1 MASRRPRDPKA
12 KAQREPSANPISQEA
27 GAARIHC
34 WVGPVGPVTDSCTQ
48 LPAPFYGAQVPHF
61 LSQRPRLLGR
71 QLLRPGQA
79 ISPIFVYFCP
89 GKPGEAEPFAGGHTA
104 REREAVPL
112 PPRLQS
118 ILDASVAWGSWLTHG
133 ASWAEELVRGAPG
146 AGVLAPHPGR
156 VDRGVAVRGS

>member
-1 MASRRPRDPKA
+1 MRIPLARR
-12 KAQREPSANPISQEA
+12 RELL
-27 GAARIHC
+27 RIHC

-61 LSQRPRLLGR
+61 LSQRPHLLGR

-89 GKPGEAEPFAGGHTA
+89 GKPGEAEPFARGSHSKGA
-104 REREAVPL
+104 RGCPL
-112 PPRLQS
+112 TSPLQS
-118 ILDASVAWGSWLTHG
+118 ILDDSVAWGSWLTHG

-156 VDRGVAVRGS
+156 C